1 MKYKLFKTIFM
12 IIIIEII
19 FRLFNSKTIEGN
31 SNEQIKCIGNTDTS
45 IPDISCSSYP
55 LIYKD
60 GVNEINRCPDNS
72 NTCSEIEEKKQ
83 CCKNVTS
90 VCQGN
95 LIFTDDIVCDEGSW
109 PKVNSEVIPTQC
121 EGRGNDPE
129 ECWMPGKK
137 DLKEMEHEEQ
147 QELCCTSRSD
157 FNIAERVWGVPY
169 YINKASKIYSDSKI
183 LRDSNNEIA
192 ANSLLNEALEQLY
205 EARSLDDPNDPQYD
219 IPRLINL
226 WSTES
231 GFPIGSGMC
240 KGNIDKASDINCSIT
255 NKVDIDQPFIEIG
268 SNVQKCC
275 KVTGKCSGN
284 TNSLEDIICPD
295 GYLVKENT
303 FGSTVNECC
312 DEKIRCKGN
321 SSVHLNFKCPPPL
334 IPVLNSEQVI
344 GKTKK
349 KCCRNPD
356 DKEES
361 ELIIVS
367 ENETISGTL
376 ILNSQL
382 YEIAGT
388 KGSEKRVIFEN
399 NFKEDIAKLFNK
411 SGKISIS
418 SEQIIINE
426 IYNGSIII
434 NFKII
439 PNNGVSVTKEYFS
452 YILSKKVLLEKL
464 DIETMGGVTDVQIT
478 SWQNI
483 EYWPDWIRMVIIF
496 ILTIFMS
503 FLLFVR
509 KKED

>member
-1 MKYKLFKTIFM
+1 M
-12 IIIIEII
+12 
-19 FRLFNSKTIEGN
+19 G
-31 SNEQIKCIGNTDTS
+31 
-45 IPDISCSSYP
+45 
-55 LIYKD
+55 
-60 GVNEINRCPDNS
+60 
-72 NTCSEIEEKKQ
+72 KQ
-83 CCKNVTS
+83 
-90 VCQGN
+90 
-95 LIFTDDIVCDEGSW
+95 
-109 PKVNSEVIPTQC
+109 
-121 EGRGNDPE
+121 
-129 ECWMPGKK
+129 
-137 DLKEMEHEEQ
+137 
-147 QELCCTSRSD
+147 
-157 FNIAERVWGVPY
+157 
-169 YINKASKIYSDSKI
+169 
-183 LRDSNNEIA
+183 
-192 ANSLLNEALEQLY
+192 
-205 EARSLDDPNDPQYD
+205 
-219 IPRLINL
+219 
-226 WSTES
+226 
-231 GFPIGSGMC
+231 
-240 KGNIDKASDINCSIT
+240 
-255 NKVDIDQPFIEIG
+255 
-268 SNVQKCC
+268 
-275 KVTGKCSGN
+275 
-284 TNSLEDIICPD
+284 
-295 GYLVKENT
+295 
-303 FGSTVNECC
+303 
-312 DEKIRCKGN
+312 
-321 SSVHLNFKCPPPL
+321 
-334 IPVLNSEQVI
+334 
-344 GKTKK
+344 KK

-483 EYWPDWIRMVIIF
+483 EYWPDWIWMVIIF

-503 FLLFVR
+503 FLLFGR